1 MGRTRPWLVAAV
13 AAAAIGCSSDSTGS
27 SGDNGNNGGGPVG
40 QIIVGNDFFQSAHN
54 GTKAAQDTVPAGQ
67 TVVWTWT
74 GTGATLDSVVSDG
87 PATFPGSGDPQFRSY
102 DYDSRGH
109 RQGQAKWTG
118 SGSPSYKS
126 YAFDANG
133 SVEKSSSGKDR

>member
-1 MGRTRPWLVAAV
+1 MGRTRTWLVAAV

-27 SGDNGNNGGGPVG
+27 SGDNGGNNGGGGPVG

-74 GTGATLDSVVSDG
+74 GTGATLHSVVSDG
-87 PATFPGSGDPQFRSY
+87 PATFPGSGDPQ
-102 DYDSRGH
+102 
-109 RQGQAKWTG
+109 
-118 SGSPSYKS
+118 SGDGTTYMFTFTAPGTYNYHCAVHGLSMH
-126 YAFDANG
+126 G
-133 SVEKSSSGKDR
+133 TLVVQ